1 MDFFRL
7 KPINNDTEYEVVS
20 ELFCYNCEKF
30 VPEIVSQKE
39 VPRRGGIFNVSAI
52 VIPSCFKG
60 KPITKI
66 GKACNDRYNI
76 FEVNIPDSVV
86 HIDDKAFRCCYNLES
101 FIVPP
106 SVKTIGREAFYCCPE
121 LESIIISNGVERI
134 EKQAFWECSRLRSV
148 VIPDSV
154 TFIGD
159 KVFLDCKNLVSVT
172 LPESLI
178 NIGKFIFKKCH
189 KDLIITTG
197 DKTET
202 YEEWNKRIENT
213 RPKGQETVVAGNH
226 NSIFAGKTVAF
237 TGRLELCARDAA
249 KAIIRDLGGR
259 TSDEIVSEVNLLIV
273 GKNSGSKME
282 KARKQGV
289 EIMTEAEFIK
299 KIGDVPVPK
308 PIKFI
313 RSADYDYE
321 WFEAS
326 VTRGKGKVTIY
337 CEDEGDKELN
347 DLAFNFARKL
357 HNELAIWHERAK
369 PLIAKFYDDDDD
381 WLDKE
386 QITKQCF
393 LDGRRLEELKVN
405 SSGEFEF
412 IFHDADGAL
421 GGHWLVLRGTV
432 QDGFDGQ
439 YDFE

>member
-39 VPRRGGIFNVSAI
+39 VPRCGGIFNVSAI
-52 VIPSCFKG
+52 VIPTSFKG

-76 FEVNIPDSVV
+76 FEATIPDSIV
-86 HIDDKAFRCCYNLES
+86 HIGESAFRCCYHLED

-106 SVKTIGREAFYCCPE
+106 SVKTIGREAFYHCLS
-121 LESIIISNGVERI
+121 LENVVISHGVERI
-134 EKQAFWECSRLRSV
+134 EKQAFWECSRLTTI

-159 KVFLDCKNLVSVT
+159 KAFLDCKNLVSVT
-172 LPESLI
+172 LPEGLT
-178 NIGKFIFKKCH
+178 NIGKFVFKKCH
-189 KDLIITTG
+189 KDLMITTG

-202 YEEWNKRIENT
+202 YEEWNKRIEDT
-213 RPKGQETVVAGNH
+213 RLKGQETVVAGNH
-226 NSIFAGKTVAF
+226 NSVFAGKTVAF

-249 KAIIRDLGGR
+249 KAIIKDLGGR
-259 TSDEIVSEVNLLIV
+259 TADEITSGVNLLIV
-273 GKNSGSKME
+273 GKNAGSKME

-289 EIMTEAEFIK
+289 EIMTEAEFIN

-326 VTRGKGKVTIY
+326 VTWGKGKVTIY

-347 DLAFNFARKL
+347 DLAFNFARML
-357 HNELAIWHERAK
+357 HNEQAVWDERAK
-369 PLIAKFYDDDDD
+369 PIIAKFYDDDGD

-393 LDGRRLEELKVN
+393 LDGRRLEELKVD

-412 IFHDADGAL
+412 IFHDVDEAL
-421 GGHWLVLRGTV
+421 GGHSLVLCGTV

-439 YDFE
+439 YDFG